1 MTRLIA
7 LALALFALAA
17 TRVDAKCPYRP
28 QVFSKVT
35 IFTCQHV
42 TFEAAVSK
50 GELPLLNHRAG
61 QKVSGVCTR
70 MEETDLVWARKPS
83 GLTIPQQLLLQ
94 ADRVIE

>member
-42 TFEAAVSK
+42 TFEASVSR

-61 QKVSGVCTR
+61 QKVCGVLTSAR
-70 MEETDLVWARKPS
+70 VEETDLVWARIPAIYDTKDWADCG
-83 GLTIPQQLLLQ
+83 GLI
-94 ADRVIE
+94 